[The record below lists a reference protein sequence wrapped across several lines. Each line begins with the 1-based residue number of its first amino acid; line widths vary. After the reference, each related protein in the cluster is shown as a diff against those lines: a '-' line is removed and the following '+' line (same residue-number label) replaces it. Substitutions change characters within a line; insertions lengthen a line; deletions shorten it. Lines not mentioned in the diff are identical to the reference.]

1 MPRLKYLVI
10 FVLFIL
16 LVVVA
21 ASFLGF
27 KLSQINN
34 PFNNSNEERRYEIEL
49 RSNYPGYELVKS
61 DKFDDFLKYLND
73 ISFWQGEGVYD
84 FETKTMV
91 KTSKLIIYLDDKP
104 GSSDRVRNSDKGI
117 DISSFYYKV
126 SGNTVS
132 VYLYTNVDGIGELNL
147 DKEDV
152 FNQALMRAVYFII
165 RKDSAAHFTFY
176 LDEVSGKIKSVYKEP
191 YVNIKKKSISKSGI
205 FKKLIP
211 EVKAQSDCERWQ
223 CGTPSY
229 DWRCGGDP
237 GGASCT
243 GSGDSSCDPQTCQ
256 STQTSCDP
264 AYWEGDPV
272 ACRSPGGDCPG
283 GQCVSNYSC
292 NCSIIAT
299 PTPAPGGGGGVN
311 PDVAFMTF
319 YVVRDFVT
327 PGVWSTSRHDWA
339 QGWERCNGYL
349 NLNCVDDYYADDHGN
364 HLIPGP
370 VIIRTEGTNYNHPD
384 RCWSGSRYRE
394 ECDGDSTQISPDGG
408 PQTIVTGDIKD
419 TYQIWGVTLQPGW
432 EVFDMQSKFGNGG
445 WNSMNNCVGGQS
457 SVQTWGYRC
466 YINNRDTRFRIL
478 VRPAG
483 PPSCSLSLPATIP
496 LNPGESRDLNTN
508 LTINSGGATVN
519 RFTTTLGLGTADITL
534 CDTATGIC
542 GGVVNDTNPYS
553 SRITALTSGNK
564 ALTIE
569 GFIDDVPNPGDVT
582 VCSPQ
587 ALTTITVSNTQA
599 WWQVIGGDVVAGG
612 ALGNIQSLLPTLTT
626 PCTTPTCER
635 YLIRDNPL
643 DSPGV
648 PSAGSGTNYGSD
660 GSASSQ
666 SWNAEGSAFLVS
678 KVPDYEA
685 FEARIPSGV
694 TPYEITTSSI
704 DGSTFET
711 EVANYFGGYYWYK
724 YTAPG
729 TTFTINAPLDGVI
742 DLNNRRVILFV
753 DSADLTIGSKISA
766 TPGLGGIY
774 IIADKDITFDPGTL
788 AAPLVGHPE
797 TTADAST
804 PDVYGLFYAD
814 GQIFTG
820 SDGALPDDDLQLHV
834 KGSLAGL
841 GMDASGTL
849 GINDGVVFQ
858 RKLSDNTDKPG
869 EIIEFAPDLILS
881 WPPYLSDK
889 NITWKEVAP

>member
-1 MPRLKYLVI
+1 MAGIFFFVPTKKIYAQSCDDEVVI
-10 FVLFIL
+10 EPMWCHA
-16 LVVVA
+16 VVEGGLTVCRADWWGSNRVYSCDTSDPACPTNTNVCSSNDQATCESKDPA
-21 ASFLGF
+21 AGCDFAA
-27 KLSQINN
+27 
-34 PFNNSNEERRYEIEL
+34 NECE
-49 RSNYPGYELVKS
+49 PGYCGQS
-61 DKFDDFLKYLND
+61 GGTCGGSAGICGSGCD
-73 ISFWQGEGVYD
+73 
-84 FETKTMV
+84 
-91 KTSKLIIYLDDKP
+91 P
-104 GSSDRVRNSDKGI
+104 GYSCIWIGAANECRCRSTAAVDYNIG
-117 DISSFYYKV
+117 
-126 SGNTVS
+126 GS
-132 VYLYTNVDGIGELNL
+132 VYLDTNNDGSFSGSRLVNSSGVLCEGYNRNRLGACDASCSCNQMASDMGCDGPGEYADKCGSSSSCGERWTCYCQIYEACSDPGRGCTTIDGIRVIAQNGSTVIGNVGYPEDCSGRGGIPYYNHLTANRMHLQLPAGYTLVNARWSAQGGSAPDCSFDVATQEVICREYYRRYNGIDYLIALGGGPSCTLRPDNKSLVPGGTLDLAVSVSSVGGNVDTLTATL
-147 DKEDV
+147 DSD
-152 FNQALMRAVYFII
+152 
-165 RKDSAAHFTFY
+165 AA
-176 LDEVSGKIKSVYKEP
+176 SIASVC
-191 YVNIKKKSISKSGI
+191 VTS
-205 FKKLIP
+205 
-211 EVKAQSDCERWQ
+211 
-223 CGTPSY
+223 
-229 DWRCGGDP
+229 
-237 GGASCT
+237 GASCPPGSASAT
-243 GSGDSSCDPQTCQ
+243 DNTINPPDASVLKITGYAPGSGTYTVVGDMDDAGNTACTAQAGFDL
-256 STQTSCDP
+256 
-264 AYWEGDPV
+264 EG
-272 ACRSPGGDCPG
+272 
-283 GQCVSNYSC
+283 
-292 NCSIIAT
+292 
-299 PTPAPGGGGGVN
+299 
-311 PDVAFMTF
+311 
-319 YVVRDFVT
+319 
-327 PGVWSTSRHDWA
+327 
-339 QGWERCNGYL
+339 
-349 NLNCVDDYYADDHGN
+349 
-364 HLIPGP
+364 
-370 VIIRTEGTNYNHPD
+370 
-384 RCWSGSRYRE
+384 
-394 ECDGDSTQISPDGG
+394 
-408 PQTIVTGDIKD
+408 
-419 TYQIWGVTLQPGW
+419 
-432 EVFDMQSKFGNGG
+432 EV
-445 WNSMNNCVGGQS
+445 
-457 SVQTWGYRC
+457 
-466 YINNRDTRFRIL
+466 
-478 VRPAG
+478 
-483 PPSCSLSLPATIP
+483 
-496 LNPGESRDLNTN
+496 
-508 LTINSGGATVN
+508 
-519 RFTTTLGLGTADITL
+519 
-534 CDTATGIC
+534 
-542 GGVVNDTNPYS
+542 
-553 SRITALTSGNK
+553 
-564 ALTIE
+564 
-569 GFIDDVPNPGDVT
+569 
-582 VCSPQ
+582 
-587 ALTTITVSNTQA
+587 TVSNTQA

-889 NITWKEVAP
+889 NITWREVAP